1 MSSTAS
7 SAASSTASST
17 ARCPVCEGAD
27 VRVFLERDRVPVHQ
41 NLRYDSLEA
50 AMAAPAGRL
59 RLGVCTACGFVYNTA
74 FDPGLLSYGAQY
86 ENDQGHSGAF
96 QAHLDALVERVLG
109 ADGVR
114 GGVVVEVGCGQGQF
128 LRRLVADPT
137 AGVIGHGFDPSY
149 RGEDQPP
156 SQPPRL
162 YFHREMYGPDSA
174 RVTADVLLCRH
185 VIEHIPTPAPFL
197 DSVASALAGSG
208 YPRVYFETPDVSWI
222 FEHKVYFDVFYEH
235 CSYFSPGSIR
245 AAFGRAGF
253 DVTAVD
259 RIFGGQYLWLEARR
273 GTDGAN
279 RSALEPGELPAMA
292 LAFGDAEARWR
303 SSAAAALRDMA
314 GPVAVWGAGAKGA
327 TYASLL
333 DPDHQHIDCIVDINP
348 GKQGAFLPGSGHP
361 VLAPEALIGRGV
373 RTVVLM
379 NPNYRDEVAA
389 SLAALL
395 PNPPTLID
403 A

>member
-1 MSSTAS
+1 VNSTAS
-7 SAASSTASST
+7 RPE
-17 ARCPVCEGAD
+17 RCPVCGGAD

-41 NLRYDSLEA
+41 NLRYDTLGA
-50 AMAAPAGRL
+50 ALAAPAGRL
-59 RLGVCTACGFVYNTA
+59 RLGVCLACGFVYNTA

-96 QAHLDALVERVLG
+96 QTHLDALVERVLG

-149 RGEDQPP
+149 RGETTDPQ
-156 SQPPRL
+156 QRL
-162 YFHREMYGPDSA
+162 QFHREMYSPASA
-174 RVTADVLLCRH
+174 RVAADALLCRH
-185 VIEHIPTPAPFL
+185 VIEHIPTPGPFL
-197 DSVASALAGSG
+197 DNVASALAASAD
-208 YPRVYFETPDVSWI
+208 PRVYFETPDVSWI

-245 AAFGRAGF
+245 AAFRRAGF
-253 DVTAVD
+253 DVTAAD

-273 GTDGAN
+273 GTNGTNERAP
-279 RSALEPGELPAMA
+279 LEPGALPAMA
-292 LAFGDAEARWR
+292 LAFGDSEARWR
-303 SSAAAALRDMA
+303 VSAAAALRGMA

-361 VLAPEALIGRGV
+361 VLAPEALLERGV

-395 PNPPTLID
+395 ADPPTLVD